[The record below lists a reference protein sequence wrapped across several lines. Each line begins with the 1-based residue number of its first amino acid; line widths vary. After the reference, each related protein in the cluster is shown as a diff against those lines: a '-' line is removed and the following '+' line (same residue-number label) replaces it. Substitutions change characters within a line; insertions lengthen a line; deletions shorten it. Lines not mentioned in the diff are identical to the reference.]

1 MRADE
6 ATEEAERAL
15 RICAACMYC
24 DDYCAVFPALAGRRA
39 YAPADIAYLANLCH
53 DCRGCLHACQYAPPH
68 VFAVDLPGTLAQ
80 VRLRTYSSYAR
91 PRVLGRAF
99 ASNGRVV
106 AAAALFAVFAV
117 WIVAAPDMRFGSQPG
132 EGAFYRI
139 VPRGVM
145 AGAAGA
151 ALAAS
156 LAALALGARAFWRDI
171 APSSP
176 KGAWRRALPR
186 AIREAVSLRHLGGR
200 TGGGAAGCAER
211 PARIRRL
218 FHHAMVA
225 GLAASFAST
234 VVAALYERFLGWH
247 GPYPVASLPVELGLV
262 GGGFVLAGV
271 AGLFWL
277 KGRTDQT
284 TIVTETRSIDQ
295 AFLALLASVAASGLA
310 LLWLRDTPAIGLCL
324 ILHLGLVLAFFLV
337 LPAGKFVHAIY
348 RSAALL
354 RAAIET
360 RESQRGDGDSG

>member
-1 MRADE
+1 MTSKKTSPATVAAQALGWIDPVTRAVVPPVHPSSTFVRDPDNGYSSGRMYARADCPGYDQPE
-6 ATEEAERAL
+6 AVLTELE
-15 RICAACMYC
+15 
-24 DDYCAVFPALAGRRA
+24 G
-39 YAPADIAYLANLCH
+39 
-53 DCRGCLHACQYAPPH
+53 G
-68 VFAVDLPGTLAQ
+68 
-80 VRLRTYSSYAR
+80 
-91 PRVLGRAF
+91 
-99 ASNGRVV
+99 

-295 AFLALLASVAASGLA
+295 AFLALLAAVAASGLA